1 MMGRAL
7 LIVGWLATA
16 GLVATGVAGLV
27 AAQSSASFSTHV
39 LLALLA
45 ALLMLFSHCWI
56 MFYLIGTG
64 KAIKE
69 AVAENDLEP
78 DLIERTKE
86 YKNRSY
92 PSLMLAMGLVMATF
106 ICGGVGFLGALP
118 LWVHHLL
125 SLPTLAVQ
133 IWALVIEGQVLLANE
148 RLMNG
153 ISRRLEA
160 DAAAA

>member
-7 LIVGWLATA
+7 VVVGWLATA
-16 GLVATGVAGLV
+16 GLVATGVAGL
-27 AAQSSASFSTHV
+27 AASQSADSFSTHV

-45 ALLMLFSHCWI
+45 ALMMLFSHCWI

-64 KAIKE
+64 KAIKV
-69 AVAENDLEP
+69 AVAENDL
-78 DLIERTKE
+78 DADFIEQTKDF
-86 YKNRSY
+86 KNRSY

-106 ICGGVGFLGALP
+106 ICGGAGFLGSLP

-125 SLPTLAVQ
+125 ALPTLGVQ
-133 IWALVIEGQVLLANE
+133 IWSLLIEGRVLMANE
-148 RLMNG
+148 KLMAG
-153 ISRRLEA
+153 ISRQLET

>member
-16 GLVATGVAGLV
+16 GLVATGVAGLS
-27 AAQSSASFSTHV
+27 AGQSSESFSTHV

-64 KAIKE
+64 KAIKA
-69 AVAENDLEP
+69 AVAENDLEAAF
-78 DLIERTKE
+78 IEKTKDF
-86 YKNRSY
+86 KNDSY

-106 ICGGVGFLGALP
+106 ICGGAGFLGALP

-125 SLPTLAVQ
+125 ALPTLVVQ
-133 IWALVIEGQVLLANE
+133 IWALVIEGRVLMANQ

-153 ISRRLEA
+153 IDRLLEA
-160 DAAAA
+160 DGAA